1 MVASRLVALFRKKRL
16 EQELDEELRAHLR
29 MLEEENVR
37 RGMSPEEA
45 RYAALRSFGGVE
57 QVKEQ
62 YRDQRGLPM
71 MDTLTQDIRS
81 GLSQL
86 RLNPAFAAVAILTLA
101 LGIGAN
107 TAIFSAVY
115 AVLLKPLPFASPG
128 QLVRVF
134 EANQAAGIGGEWL
147 LLL

>member
-1 MVASRLVALFRKKRL
+1 MTWLKQFASRFSALFRKQRL
-16 EQELDEELRAHLR
+16 EQEMNEEMRAHVE
-29 MLEEENVR
+29 MLIEENVR
-37 RGMSPEEA
+37 RGMSRENA
-45 RYAALRSFGGVE
+45 RYTALRSFGGVE
-57 QVKEQ
+57 QVKEN
-62 YRDQRGLPM
+62 YREQRGLPL
-71 MDTLTQDIRS
+71 MDTLAQDVRS

-86 RLNPAFAAVAILTLA
+86 RRNPTFAAVAILTLA

-134 EANQAAGIGGEWL
+134 EVNQASGITG
-147 LLL
+147 